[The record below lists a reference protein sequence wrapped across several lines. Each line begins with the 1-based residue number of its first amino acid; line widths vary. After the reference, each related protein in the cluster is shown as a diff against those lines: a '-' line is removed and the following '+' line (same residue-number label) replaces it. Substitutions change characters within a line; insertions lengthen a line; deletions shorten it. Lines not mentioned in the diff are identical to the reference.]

1 MLGDDYMLSY
11 EFFCVDEIGKAHLI
25 GIIPERRKQTERIT
39 KESVMQ
45 RLGMLLGESVNLN
58 YFFVTQV
65 NMDED
70 TGRITRVTP
79 LFIH

>member
-1 MLGDDYMLSY
+1 MLSY

-25 GIIPERRKQTERIT
+25 GIIPERRKQTKRIT

-45 RLGMLLGESVNLN
+45 RLGMLLGETVNLN

-65 NMDED
+65 HMDED
-70 TGRITRVTP
+70 TGRISRVTP